1 MANKIEK
8 AGKKAVH
15 PVEAKLTGAN
25 FRAELRKVLGKI
37 PPEHFVRV
45 ALTAMQKQPKIMLC
59 SPASVFQALLDC
71 ASVGL
76 EPDGRR
82 AHLVPYNTKH
92 GMMCQLIIDYKGYVD
107 LMTRPGKGNEVA
119 FVDAAIVYDSDD
131 FEWNMNAVVRHRYDL
146 KSEKHGKKEEAIAA
160 YVAIHFKNGMVKYE
174 LMTKAE
180 ILSVKARSKA
190 AGSGPWVTDELEM
203 WKKCPLRRAAK
214 WVPINDQTA
223 RALEID
229 YDRFDTLGD
238 MSGGGPKDDPPDVPL
253 MDGADAGAPWE
264 GDMTEMQKKK
274 ETPEGKVLA
283 KKKGMP
289 KPKPGEEEPPEDAFG
304 EGGPGWEE
312 DEEPPT
318 REPGQDNE
326 EEQPAGDARR
336 EIMKLLSAK
345 CRGNETMIANHLKR
359 LTSYKTKSGY
369 ESKGKDDVEKLTP
382 READIALAKL
392 REELGFGE

>member
-59 SPASVFQALLDC
+59 SPASIFQALLDC

-119 FVDAAIVYDSDD
+119 FIDAAIVYDSDD
-131 FEWNMNAVVRHRYDL
+131 FEWNMNAVVRHRYDI
-146 KSEKHGKKEEAIAA
+146 KSDKHGKKEEAIAA

-180 ILSVKARSKA
+180 ILSVWSRSKA
-190 AGSGPWVTDELEM
+190 KDYGPWVTDELEM

-238 MSGGGPKDDPPDVPL
+238 MSGGGPKDDPPEVPL
-253 MDGADAGAPWE
+253 MDGTDAGVPWE
-264 GDMTEMQKKK
+264 GEK
-274 ETPEGKVLA
+274 
-283 KKKGMP
+283 MP

-304 EGGPGWEE
+304 EEE
-312 DEEPPT
+312 EGDEEPPM
-318 REPGQDNE
+318 REPGQDE
-326 EEQPAGDARR
+326 EEEPPAGDARR

-359 LTSYKTKSGY
+359 LTSYKTKTGY
-369 ESKGKDDVEKLTP
+369 ESKGKTNIEELTD

>member
-82 AHLVPYNTKH
+82 AHLVPYNTKR

-146 KSEKHGKKEEAIAA
+146 KSDKHGKKEEAIAA

-238 MSGGGPKDDPPDVPL
+238 MSGGDQ
-253 MDGADAGAPWE
+253 GADLPEPPLVDGEAKGPWE
-264 GDMTEMQKKK
+264 DEEEMKRMSKKPGAGKK
-274 ETPEGKVLA
+274 E
-283 KKKGMP
+283 MP

-304 EGGPGWEE
+304 EE
-312 DEEPPT
+312 DEGGDEPPM
-318 REPGQDNE
+318 REPGQDE
-326 EEQPAGDARR
+326 EEEPPAGDARR

-345 CRGNETMIANHLKR
+345 CRGIASHLKR
-359 LTSYKTKSGY
+359 LTAYKTKSGY
-369 ESKGKDDVEKLTP
+369 ESKGKDDIAKLTD

>member
-59 SPASVFQALLDC
+59 SPASIFQALLDC

-119 FVDAAIVYDSDD
+119 FIDAAIVYDSDD
-131 FEWNMNAVVRHRYDL
+131 FEWNMNAVVRHRYDI
-146 KSEKHGKKEEAIAA
+146 KSDKHGKKEEAIAA

-180 ILSVKARSKA
+180 ILSVWSRSKA
-190 AGSGPWVTDELEM
+190 KDYGPWVTDELEM

-238 MSGGGPKDDPPDVPL
+238 MSQEAELPEPPLVDDGGQKG
-253 MDGADAGAPWE
+253 PWE
-264 GDMTEMQKKK
+264 DPDEMNRMSKKPGVGKK
-274 ETPEGKVLA
+274 E
-283 KKKGMP
+283 MP
-289 KPKPGEEEPPEDAFG
+289 KPKPGEDEPPEDAFG
-304 EGGPGWEE
+304 
-312 DEEPPT
+312 DEEEPSM
-318 REPGQDNE
+318 REPGQDDE
-326 EEQPAGDARR
+326 EELPEPPAGDPRR

-369 ESKGKDDVEKLTP
+369 ESKGKDDIAKLTD
-382 READIALAKL
+382 READIALTKL

>member
-1 MANKIEK
+1 MINKMEK
-8 AGKKAVH
+8 AGKKAVS
-15 PVEAKLTGAN
+15 PIEVKLTGAN

-45 ALTAMQKQPKIMLC
+45 ALTAMQKQSKIMLC

-82 AHLVPYNTKH
+82 AHLVPYHTKN

-119 FVDAAIVYDSDD
+119 FVDAAIVYDTDD
-131 FEWNMNAVVRHRYDL
+131 FEWNMNAVIRHRYEL
-146 KSEKHGKKEEAIAA
+146 KSDKHGKKEEAIAA
-160 YVAIHFKNGMVKYE
+160 YVAIRYKNGMIKYE
-174 LMTKAE
+174 LMTRAE

-214 WVPINDQTA
+214 WVPINDQTS

-238 MSGGGPKDDPPDVPL
+238 MSGGSPKDDPPEVP
-253 MDGADAGAPWE
+253 MKDDGGNEGPWE
-264 GDMTEMQKKK
+264 DEDEMKRMSKK
-274 ETPEGKVLA
+274 E
-283 KKKGMP
+283 MP

-304 EGGPGWEE
+304 EE
-312 DEEPPT
+312 EEP
-318 REPGQDNE
+318 R
-326 EEQPAGDARR
+326 
-336 EIMKLLSAK
+336 
-345 CRGNETMIANHLKR
+345 C
-359 LTSYKTKSGY
+359 
-369 ESKGKDDVEKLTP
+369 
-382 READIALAKL
+382 
-392 REELGFGE
+392 

>member
-146 KSEKHGKKEEAIAA
+146 KSDKHGKKEEAIAA